1 MGIANLQLLHGS
13 DVSGLDVVLI
23 LLDRLLELISGD
35 LVVLND
41 KVDLEL
47 LDTEADGNQLGGT
60 PDEAVP
66 LNGADV
72 GLHLGEVGLIIWK
85 CLLAFELKERLENT
99 YPKA

>member
-23 LLDRLLELISGD
+23 LLDRLLELIGGD

-41 KVDLEL
+41 QVDLEL
-47 LDTEADGNQLGGT
+47 LDTEADGNPLGGT
-60 PDEAVP
+60 PDETVP

-72 GLHLGEVGLIIWK
+72 GLELLKVGLII
-85 CLLAFELKERLENT
+85 
-99 YPKA
+99 